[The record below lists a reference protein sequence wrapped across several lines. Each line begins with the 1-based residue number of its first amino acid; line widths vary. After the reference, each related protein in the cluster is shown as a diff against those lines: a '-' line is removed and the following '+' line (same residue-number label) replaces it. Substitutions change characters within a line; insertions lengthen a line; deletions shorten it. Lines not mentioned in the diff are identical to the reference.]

1 MYLDYCKLSKV
12 LKVTSPSLSDVLG
25 KVSLPPQ
32 PLASRRMCPGRRTR
46 QWEADKREEGELTF
60 CILRSYEPVI
70 FQTPSGGR
78 RTEQKHKNKKP
89 LSIRERE
96 AWDCCWGKLSLS
108 CSPMY
113 RRDKLG
119 KGPEEVKLQNASKQ
133 IVETVILQAVQQI
146 SEEDN
151 KKENNQ
157 DRSVGQTLT
166 TRRVHHEKK

>member
-1 MYLDYCKLSKV
+1 MLE
-12 LKVTSPSLSDVLG
+12 
-25 KVSLPPQ
+25 
-32 PLASRRMCPGRRTR
+32 AMGRRWCCGTSVVSV
-46 QWEADKREEGELTF
+46 KYYMKTLEG
-60 CILRSYEPVI
+60 
-70 FQTPSGGR
+70 
-78 RTEQKHKNKKP
+78 
-89 LSIRERE
+89 
-96 AWDCCWGKLSLS
+96 
-108 CSPMY
+108 
-113 RRDKLG
+113 DKLG